1 MNFINVIIKKISMY
15 TISTYFR
22 ILLNFFEK
30 IVSVIKTKTNHVDKA
45 SNVKK
50 KQIE

>member
-15 TISTYFR
+15 TITYFR
-22 ILLNFFEK
+22 NFFEK
-30 IVSVIKTKTNHVDKA
+30 IVSVIKTKTNQVDKA

>member
-1 MNFINVIIKKISMY
+1 MNFINVIVKKI
-15 TISTYFR
+15 TYFR

-30 IVSVIKTKTNHVDKA
+30 IVSVIKTKTNQVDKA

>member
-1 MNFINVIIKKISMY
+1 MNFINVIKKISMY
-15 TISTYFR
+15 TITYFR

-30 IVSVIKTKTNHVDKA
+30 IVSVIKTKTNQVDKA